1 MIVNSYLVTAFAK
14 HSSAGLGVNGIAV
27 VTKKPGAYRMTR
39 YEIDRH
45 RFRNNNGGGENRMK
59 RMIWGATASLL
70 IAVFPATAQDWKPSK
85 PVELVVGS
93 SPGGSPDIMA
103 RLVQRIFQSNGLVPT
118 STVVNKPGAANTIGW
133 AYLNQ
138 HAGDAHYI
146 ATYSPALIGNRIMG
160 TTQLTYTD
168 FTPLNILAREY
179 VVISVKADSPIAS
192 LKELTARLRKDP
204 QSVSFA
210 FATAR
215 GNHNHIVL
223 GMYLKSIGVD
233 PKVVKTVIYSGG
245 GEATTAFLGGH
256 IDVYVASPRSMVPL
270 QKEGKVRVLGVSAA
284 QRQAGGLADL
294 PTFKEQGVDAVFFT
308 WRGFMGPKGL
318 TPAQIAYWDA
328 VFAKLAQTPEW
339 KKDTEDQFWNADY
352 LLSAATR
359 KQLELENDQ
368 TKIVLTEL
376 GLAKQ

>member
-1 MIVNSYLVTAFAK
+1 MHQSKFALSIAAGCAALVIGT
-14 HSSAGLGVNGIAV
+14 
-27 VTKKPGAYRMTR
+27 T
-39 YEIDRH
+39 
-45 RFRNNNGGGENRMK
+45 
-59 RMIWGATASLL
+59 
-70 IAVFPATAQDWKPSK
+70 PAAAQQWKPSRT
-85 PVELVVGS
+85 VELVVGS
-93 SPGGSPDIMA
+93 SPGGSPDVMA
-103 RLVQRIFQSNGLVPT
+103 RLVQRIFQAGGLVPN

-160 TTQLTYTD
+160 TTQLNYQD
-168 FTPLNILAREY
+168 FTPLNILAREF
-179 VVISVKADSPIAS
+179 VVLSVRAESPIGS
-192 LKELTARLRKDP
+192 LKELTARLKKDS

-215 GNHNHIVL
+215 GNHNHVVMS
-223 GMYLKSIGVD
+223 MYLKSIGVD
-233 PKVVKTVIYSGG
+233 PKVAKAVVYSGG

-270 QKEGKVRVLGVSAA
+270 QKDGKARILGISSAE
-284 QRQAGGLADL
+284 RQPGTLADL

-318 TPAQIAYWDA
+318 KPAEIAYWDA
-328 VFAKLAQTPEW
+328 VFEKLAQSDEW
-339 KKDTEDQFWNADY
+339 RKDTESQFWNADY
-352 LLSAATR
+352 LLSAETR
-359 KQLELENDQ
+359 KHLDRENEVMK
-368 TKIVLTEL
+368 TILTDL

>member
-1 MIVNSYLVTAFAK
+1 MRTAIICRFAAAIAIVACA
-14 HSSAGLGVNGIAV
+14 I
-27 VTKKPGAYRMTR
+27 
-39 YEIDRH
+39 
-45 RFRNNNGGGENRMK
+45 
-59 RMIWGATASLL
+59 
-70 IAVFPATAQDWKPSK
+70 PAAAQDWKPGRT
-85 PVELVVGS
+85 VELVVGS
-93 SPGGSPDIMA
+93 SPGGSPDVMA
-103 RLVQRIFQSNGLVPT
+103 RVVQRIFQSTGLVPS

-146 ATYSPALIGNRIMG
+146 ATFSPALIGNRIMG

-168 FTPLNILAREY
+168 FTPLNILAREF
-179 VVISVKADSPIAS
+179 VVIAVKADSPIAS
-192 LKELTARLRKDP
+192 LSDLTARLRKDP

-233 PKVVKTVIYSGG
+233 PKVAKAVVYSGG
-245 GEATTAFLGGH
+245 GEALTAFLGGH
-256 IDVYVASPRSMVPL
+256 IDVYVASPRSMVPQ
-270 QKEGKVRVLGVSAA
+270 QKEGRARVLGISSA
-284 QRQAGGLADL
+284 QRQSGGLADL
-294 PTFKEQGVDAVFFT
+294 PTFKESGVDAVFFT

-318 TPAQIAYWDA
+318 KPAEIAYWDN
-328 VFAKLAQTPEW
+328 VFGKLAQTAEW
-339 KKDTEDQFWNADY
+339 KKDTEEQFWNADY

-359 KQLELENDQ
+359 KHLESENDQ
-368 TKIVLTEL
+368 TRAVLTEL

>member
-1 MIVNSYLVTAFAK
+1 MGDLAGFNIRSYKTNRGRLGMA
-14 HSSAGLGVNGIAV
+14 AGITSRLAWIA
-27 VTKKPGAYRMTR
+27 A
-39 YEIDRH
+39 
-45 RFRNNNGGGENRMK
+45 
-59 RMIWGATASLL
+59 AAAL
-70 IAVFPATAQDWKPSK
+70 AAAAPAAAQQWKPTK
-85 PVELVVGS
+85 VVELVVGS

-103 RLVQRIFQSNGLVPT
+103 RLVQRIFQATGLVPT

-146 ATYSPALIGNRIMG
+146 ATFSPALIGNRIMG

-179 VVISVKADSPIAS
+179 VVLAVRADSPIAS
-192 LKELTARLRKDP
+192 LKDLTARLKKDP

-233 PKVVKTVIYSGG
+233 PKVAKAVIYSGG

-270 QKEGKVRVLGVSAA
+270 QKEGRARVLGVSSA
-284 QRQAGGLADL
+284 QRQPGGLAEL
-294 PTFKEQGVDAVFFT
+294 PTFREQGIDAVFFT
-308 WRGFMGPKGL
+308 WRGFMGPRGL
-318 TPAQIAYWDA
+318 KAPEIAYWDA
-328 VFAKLAQTPEW
+328 AFAKLAQSAEW
-339 KKDTEDQFWNADY
+339 RKDTEDQFWNADY
-352 LLSAATR
+352 LLSAA
-359 KQLELENDQ
+359 
-368 TKIVLTEL
+368 
-376 GLAKQ
+376 LA